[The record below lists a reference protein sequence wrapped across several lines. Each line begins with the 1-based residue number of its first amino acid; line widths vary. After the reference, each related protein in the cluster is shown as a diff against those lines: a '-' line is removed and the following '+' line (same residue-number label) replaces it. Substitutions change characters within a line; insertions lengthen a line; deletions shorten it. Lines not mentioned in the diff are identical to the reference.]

1 SIIWNDPQINI
12 QWPELADC
20 ALSLS
25 DKDLQAHT
33 LETAEVYK

>member
-1 SIIWNDPQINI
+1 
-12 QWPELADC
+12 DC